1 MEKSRRRF
9 RASDIHVLLVILMS
23 ISIFMI
29 GQQFSRDVYQ
39 IGLALLILST
49 LIQIAFGNIP
59 GHFSLNRA
67 MRLFVPFMGIIL
79 LIFFISYIVVPLL
92 YALGR

>member
-1 MEKSRRRF
+1 MEKPRRRF
-9 RASDIHVLLVILMS
+9 RASDIHLLLVILMS

-39 IGLALLILST
+39 IGLALLVLST

-59 GHFSLNRA
+59 GHFSLNQA